1 VNANTVESSL
11 LYRAAKIVLPVFV
24 VMISLEVAAPN
35 VSLAQEQ
42 KDVHVAKVDADGVQR
57 IRIEGGGYFFK
68 PNHIVVKVNV
78 PVELL
83 ASREAGVTPHNLVI
97 QAPEAGIAVEEELAT
112 EPKKI
117 TFTAK
122 AVGKYPF
129 YCGNKL
135 LFFASHR
142 ERGMEGILEV
152 VP

>member
-1 VNANTVESSL
+1 MQEEPTM
-11 LYRAAKIVLPVFV
+11 LYRAIQLIRLSCFLSFLAA
-24 VMISLEVAAPN
+24 SVAG
-35 VSLAQEQ
+35 LAQYQ
-42 KDVHVAKVDADGVQR
+42 KEVYIAKVDPDGVQR
-57 IRIEGGGYFFK
+57 VRLEGGGYFFK
-68 PNHIVVKVNV
+68 PSHIVIKVNV

-83 ASREAGVTPHNLVI
+83 ASREAGVVPHNLVI
-97 QAPEAGIAVEEELAT
+97 QAPEAGISVEEELAA
-112 EPKKI
+112 EPRKI

-129 YCGNKL
+129 FCGKKL

>member
-1 VNANTVESSL
+1 
-11 LYRAAKIVLPVFV
+11 
-24 VMISLEVAAPN
+24 VAAPAATF
-35 VSLAQEQ
+35 AQDLKE
-42 KDVHVAKVDADGVQR
+42 VYVAKVDPDGVQR
-57 IRIEGGGYFFK
+57 VRLEGGGYFFK

-83 ASREAGVTPHNLVI
+83 ASREAGIVPHDLVI
-97 QAPEAGIAVEEELAT
+97 KAPEAGIAVEVDLAA

-117 TFTAK
+117 AFTPT

-129 YCGNKL
+129 YCGKRL

-142 ERGMEGILEV
+142 ERGMEGLLEV